1 VVPVDRAGTNERQL
15 EFLILGPF
23 EVHSEGRVLELRS
36 AKQRSLLAN
45 LLLSANEVVSSD
57 RLIEELWPGGAPEK
71 ASNVLQVHVSQ
82 LRKVLTGGV
91 LVTRSPG
98 YVLAVDPEH
107 VDAVRFEQL
116 VNEGI
121 AALAMKE
128 PGLALQTL
136 ERALGLWRGSA
147 LSDFAFE
154 EFARTEAARLEELR
168 LLATEERV
176 DAALA
181 LGRHAALVG
190 ELEGIVAANP
200 LRERPAGQLMLAL
213 YRSRRQAEALEAYTR
228 TRHRLV
234 DELGIDPSP
243 ELQRLERAI
252 LNQDPSLDL
261 PEPASEP
268 AAAAPPAHE
277 PRPPAKQVSRKT
289 VTVLFADFAL
299 TPARGDTI
307 EPETLEPVFSYLGD
321 ELAKV
326 VERHGGSI
334 HWSSEIE
341 IVAVFGLPRVHED
354 DALRAVRASIE
365 LREAI
370 GALSPRLEGDFG
382 VRVDVRVGVNTGQV
396 VAGVAFASPAM
407 GGASSV
413 AARLGRA
420 APVGEILIADA
431 TKELVR
437 DAVTVE
443 TADAGWRL
451 VDVFAGALG
460 VERRLESPTVGREAE
475 LATLR
480 RAYETVARERAPSLV
495 SILGPA
501 GIGKSHL
508 ARAFF
513 DPVEGEA
520 RVLVGRTAAYGE
532 GSTFAPLVEIVRR
545 LGGDAP
551 VETIRGI
558 VAADPD
564 RDVIVERVAAAI
576 GLSESGGQTE
586 TTFWAVRKLFEA
598 LARERPLVVVLDDLH
613 WAEPTFLDLV
623 EHIVDWA
630 FDSPILLLGLSRP
643 ELLEERP
650 SLTAAGRNVSS
661 LLLKPLGDAESEALI
676 DNLLDGAALDTER
689 RARIAD
695 AAGGNPFFLE
705 QMVAMHTVE
714 GVSPTAIPPT
724 IQAVL
729 AARLDRLEPV
739 QLSLLERASVMGKEF
754 WPTALTELVDEQPSA
769 ALNTALRELVR
780 KQLVEPT
787 RSTIPVGDALRFH
800 SGLIRDAVYESV
812 PKRVRAALHER
823 VASWLARA
831 IRDPVVGQYEEVL
844 GHHLEQAYRYLD
856 ELGPLD
862 DHAVAVGQAGA
873 DHLGAAGRRAFARGD
888 MAVASGL
895 LVRAAAL
902 LPTEGPGRLALLPTI
917 GEALSETGDFKRAVD
932 VLGEA
937 IEAGDSKARVVRA
950 LVQASSGAGST
961 DAIVRE
967 AEAAIAV
974 SEPLR
979 DDAGLATAYR
989 MLAWA
994 HGTEGRY
1001 GDAAEAARR
1010 AIDYADRA
1018 GDTRQ
1023 HLRASTLY
1031 ALSAL
1036 HGPTPATEAIER
1048 CRQIVEDVA
1057 GDRRAE
1063 GLVTIILGW
1072 LEAMRGDFETARE
1085 HARRGRSILDD
1096 LGTNVL
1102 AASTVSSEIEML
1114 AGDPAAA
1121 ERDLRRDYDAL
1132 TELGETYLRSTVAG
1146 DLADAVYAQG
1156 RVDEA
1161 LALAAVGEELAAE
1174 DDVISQVFWRS
1185 VRAKVLAQDGD
1196 EEHALPLAERAV
1208 ALIRGTDSPVALART
1223 LVDLAEVQGLADRP
1237 EEAREALREAAALLE
1252 RKGNVVAAQRAEER
1266 LEALGG
1272 ERVDYIM

>member
-1 VVPVDRAGTNERQL
+1 MDGAGTTERQL

-23 EVHSEGRVLELRS
+23 EIRSEGRVLELRS

-45 LLLSANEVVSSD
+45 LLLSANEVVSTD
-57 RLIEELWPGGAPEK
+57 RLIEELWQGRPPEK
-71 ASNVLQVHVSQ
+71 APNVLQVHVSQ
-82 LRKVLTGGV
+82 LRKVLTPGV

-98 YVLAVDPEH
+98 YVLTVDPEQI
-107 VDAVRFEQL
+107 DAVRFERL

-121 AALAMKE
+121 AALATDE
-128 PGLALQTL
+128 PARALQTL

-154 EFARTEAARLEELR
+154 DFARTEAARLEELR
-168 LLATEERV
+168 LLAIEERV

-181 LGRHAALVG
+181 LGRHAAIVG
-190 ELEGIVAANP
+190 ELEGVVAANP
-200 LRERPAGQLMLAL
+200 LRERPAAQLMLAL
-213 YRSRRQAEALEAYTR
+213 YRSRRQAEALDAYAR
-228 TRHRLV
+228 TRQRLV

-261 PEPASEP
+261 PQPEPARD
-268 AAAAPPAHE
+268 AAVSAPPAHE
-277 PRPPAKQVSRKT
+277 PRPAAKQVSRKT
-289 VTVLFADFAL
+289 VTVLFADFVLAP
-299 TPARGDTI
+299 TRGDTI

-321 ELAKV
+321 ELAQI

-354 DALRAVRASIE
+354 DALRAVRASVE

-370 GALSPRLEGDFG
+370 GALSPRLESDFG

-420 APVGEILIADA
+420 GAVGEILIADA

-443 TADAGWRL
+443 RVDGAWRL

-460 VERRLESPTVGREAE
+460 VERRLESPTVGREQE

-480 RAYETVARERAPSLV
+480 RAYESVVRERSPSLV
-495 SILGPA
+495 TVLGPA

-513 DPVEGEA
+513 ESLDGDA

-545 LGGDAP
+545 LGGEAP
-551 VETIRGI
+551 LDTIRAV
-558 VAADPD
+558 VAADPE

-598 LARERPLVVVLDDLH
+598 LARERPLVVVLEDLH

-643 ELLEERP
+643 ELLDERP
-650 SLTAAGRNVSS
+650 TLTGAGRNVSS
-661 LLLKPLGDAESEALI
+661 LSLKPLGDAESEVLI
-676 DNLLDGAALDTER
+676 DNLGDGAALDTDR

-714 GVSPTAIPPT
+714 GASPTAVPPT
-724 IQAVL
+724 IQALL
-729 AARLDRLEPV
+729 AARLDRLEPE
-739 QLSLLERASVMGKEF
+739 QLSLLEHASIMGKEF
-754 WPTALTELVDEQPSA
+754 WPSALAELAPEPPTG
-769 ALNTALRELVR
+769 ALNTTLRELVR
-780 KQLVEPT
+780 KQLIEPT
-787 RSTIPVGDALRFH
+787 RATIPVGDALRFH

-812 PKRVRAALHER
+812 PKRARAALHER

-831 IRDPVVGQYEEVL
+831 IREQVVGQYEEVL

-856 ELGPLD
+856 ELGPVD
-862 DHAVAVGQAGA
+862 DHARAVGRAGA

-895 LVRAAAL
+895 LVRAAGL
-902 LPTEGPGRLALLPTI
+902 LQAGEPERLELLPTI
-917 GEALSETGDFKRAVD
+917 GEALQETGDFARSLE
-932 VLGEA
+932 VLDEA
-937 IEAGDSKARVVRA
+937 IEAGDAKARVIRA
-950 LVQASSGAGST
+950 LVQASSGAGSS

-974 SEPLR
+974 FEPAQ

-1001 GDAAEAARR
+1001 GVAADAAQR
-1010 AIDYADRA
+1010 AIEHADRA

-1023 HLRASTLY
+1023 YLRASTLY

-1036 HGPTPATEAIER
+1036 HGPTPASEAIER

-1063 GLVTIILGW
+1063 GLVTVILGW
-1072 LEAMRGDFETARE
+1072 LEAMRGDFDAARE
-1085 HARRGRSILDD
+1085 HARRGRAILDD
-1096 LGTNVL
+1096 VGTNVL

-1146 DLADAVYAQG
+1146 DLAQAVYVQG
-1156 RVDEA
+1156 RADEA
-1161 LALAAVGEELAAE
+1161 LDLAAIAEELAAE

-1185 VRAKVLAQDGD
+1185 VRAKVLAGRGRG
-1196 EEHALPLAERAV
+1196 EEALPLVEQAV
-1208 ALIRGTDSPVALART
+1208 ELIRGTDSPVTLART
-1223 LVDLAEVQGLADRP
+1223 LVDLAEVHSLADRP
-1237 EEAREALREAAALLE
+1237 EEAREALAEAAALLE
-1252 RKGNVVAAQRAEER
+1252 RKENVVGAQRVADR

-1272 ERVDYIM
+1272 ERARYIM